1 MPGVWIWPEPTG
13 SQGELLIRSISY
25 GSTQWRN
32 WRRAL
37 CLPTVELE
45 YMCCFAHGKDIQYI
59 TQATN
64 STRDN
69 FGCEID
75 LGKVFKLAIWCL
87 SFNSRSRRDVIRLSN
102 KRSPYLFGVATANR
116 TKVTTPNKY
125 GAEII
130 ARMSD
135 WENQNSEHWWVIK
148 GNQVHVHS
156 ICVFKYWMQGISDS
170 NW

>member
-1 MPGVWIWPEPTG
+1 MCNYWPIFSLVSASLWLLYWNMPGVWIWPEPTG

-32 WRRAL
+32 LRRAL

-87 SFNSRSRRDVIRLSN
+87 SFN
-102 KRSPYLFGVATANR
+102 
-116 TKVTTPNKY
+116 
-125 GAEII
+125 
-130 ARMSD
+130 
-135 WENQNSEHWWVIK
+135 QNSEHWWVIK